1 MRQKPEI
8 RKIASNIGYLS
19 MQQAVNY
26 VLPLITVP
34 YLVNTIGT
42 ERYGLL
48 SFATAFVCY
57 FQVIIDYGFNFSA
70 VQAISSH
77 RADPRHL
84 SNIFF
89 SVTIIK
95 LFFACVCF
103 GIMFVMILIIPQF
116 HKDSSLYFWSYA
128 ATVGTIFFPIW
139 FFQGVEE
146 MKYITILN
154 FILKGGIT
162 AFFFVFIRKPAD
174 YMWVV
179 YLNATGA
186 LLVGA
191 LSVATL
197 FIKFRI
203 TFVVPNHVTI
213 LELLRNGLRIF
224 ISQIAVTL
232 FTNTNTFILGIFTNN
247 LTVGTYAVS
256 EKIIRAGVALCVPI
270 SNAIYPRTILLFKES
285 RERALSFLR
294 KVLFS
299 GSVLFSCVSI
309 LLFLFAE
316 PLVVLVTGTNNI
328 TAVILIRILSIL
340 PLSVFIDNIYGM
352 QVLLNIGG
360 MQQHFLRATI
370 VSGLFS
376 IIIQLF
382 LVPHFGAVGTAS
394 SFLLTELLILTLY
407 IIPVRRAGF
416 KLP

>member
-1 MRQKPEI
+1 
-8 RKIASNIGYLS
+8 
-19 MQQAVNY
+19 
-26 VLPLITVP
+26 
-34 YLVNTIGT
+34 
-42 ERYGLL
+42 
-48 SFATAFVCY
+48 
-57 FQVIIDYGFNFSA
+57 
-70 VQAISSH
+70 
-77 RADPRHL
+77 
-84 SNIFF
+84 
-89 SVTIIK
+89 
-95 LFFACVCF
+95 
-103 GIMFVMILIIPQF
+103 
-116 HKDSSLYFWSYA
+116 
-128 ATVGTIFFPIW
+128 
-139 FFQGVEE
+139 

-247 LTVGTYAVS
+247 LTVGTYAVA
-256 EKIIRAGVALCVPI
+256 EKIVRASIALSMPV
-270 SNAIYPRTILLFKES
+270 SSSIYPRTILLFKES

-299 GSVLFSCVSI
+299 GSALFICVSI

-316 PLVVLVTGTNNI
+316 PIVLLVTGTANA
-328 TAVILIRILSIL
+328 TACMLVRIMSIL
-340 PLSVFIDNIYGM
+340 PLSVFIDNIDGV

-360 MQQHFLRATI
+360 MQKQFLRAMI
-370 VSGLFS
+370 VSGIFS
-376 IIIQLF
+376 IILQLG
-382 LVPHFGAVGTAS
+382 LVPHFGAAGTAS